1 PTFGLCPPD
10 FPRLAPA
17 PLLGSGSLPGSCD
30 QGIGRLGV
38 PCPIILDV
46 YLLMAGLILMSKH
59 QKPHDPVGPIVAALE
74 SWKPAAGDLDHLLA
88 SSSRSLEEV
97 AHLTEY
103 QDDKANRILT
113 AMAFLSAF
121 VVD

>member
-1 PTFGLCPPD
+1 
-10 FPRLAPA
+10 
-17 PLLGSGSLPGSCD
+17 
-30 QGIGRLGV
+30 
-38 PCPIILDV
+38 
-46 YLLMAGLILMSKH
+46 MSKH

-74 SWKPAAGDLDHLLA
+74 SWKLAAGDLDHLLA

-97 AHLTEY
+97 THLTEY

-121 VVD
+121 AAALFATFLQQYPVGSPARFPAVGLAFQAFLNRLRTCHVLGPFG

>member
-1 PTFGLCPPD
+1 
-10 FPRLAPA
+10 
-17 PLLGSGSLPGSCD
+17 
-30 QGIGRLGV
+30 
-38 PCPIILDV
+38 
-46 YLLMAGLILMSKH
+46 MSKH

-97 AHLTEY
+97 THLTEY